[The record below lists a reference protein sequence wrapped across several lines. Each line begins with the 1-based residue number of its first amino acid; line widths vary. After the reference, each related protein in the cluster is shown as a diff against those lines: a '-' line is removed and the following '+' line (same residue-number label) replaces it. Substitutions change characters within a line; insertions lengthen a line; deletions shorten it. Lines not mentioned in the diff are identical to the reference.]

1 MTDANDPRRD
11 RPDHEGRDPQH
22 DHADETRRPDDA
34 GETGEAPYGSRVPT
48 QQPPAVDF
56 GSDAP
61 AQQQPAVDFGGD
73 APAQQQP
80 AVDFGSDAPAQRT
93 PVADAEDRPV
103 VAEARSDA
111 DGSDSPAASAPSDE
125 EALPESVPAE
135 YVPGDTASDR
145 PADLGQPA
153 DRDSDARPAASA
165 DETTGSPTDA
175 DRRDTEVLSESDRDA
190 ASAGRPTEAIPMV
203 APTEPA
209 QRAWSASTDG
219 TRRPLHD
226 DEALRAA
233 EAARA
238 GDPATGDRGD
248 DPSAATSATA
258 ATGASSTAHEGWVDD
273 RSDAERDATDRA
285 AADRQPSFGQDAP
298 TVVAPTAAAAGGAAA
313 GAAAGRDT
321 GSHAYP
327 LIKDSGVDHVSVRRE
342 LLAQQKEEFGGIRF
356 GAGLLGWFAA
366 TGFGVVMI
374 TIFGGVL
381 AAWGGVASG
390 STAMA
395 DLRTFTID
403 NADVLGLTSG
413 IVVLAI
419 IFFGYLIGGYTASR
433 VARFSGFKQGLATWL
448 WGLVITIVLAVVV
461 GVVGTQAGDSSS
473 PNPMVPSMDDLQ
485 SSSLAGLIGLA
496 LVVVLSFGGAVLGG
510 LLGQRYHR
518 KVDRFYAEDE

>member
-22 DHADETRRPDDA
+22 DDDSYDAGRPDEADQA
-34 GETGEAPYGSRVPT
+34 GQGDAPYGSQVPT

-56 GSDAP
+56 GSDAST
-61 AQQQPAVDFGGD
+61 
-73 APAQQQP
+73 QQQP
-80 AVDFGSDAPAQRT
+80 AVDFGSDAPTQQQPAVDFGSDASTQQA
-93 PVADAEDRPV
+93 PVADADDRPV
-103 VAEARSDA
+103 VAEAR
-111 DGSDSPAASAPSDE
+111 DSRSTSDE
-125 EALPESVPAE
+125 EALPDSVPAE
-135 YVPGDTASDR
+135 YVPGDSASD
-145 PADLGQPA
+145 DTSSS
-153 DRDSDARPAASA
+153 DSDRN
-165 DETTGSPTDA
+165 
-175 DRRDTEVLSESDRDA
+175 DTEVLSESDRDA
-190 ASAGRPTEAIPMV
+190 ASTDRPTEAIPMV
-203 APTEPA
+203 APSEPA

-219 TRRPLHD
+219 SRRPLHD

-248 DPSAATSATA
+248 DTATAASATA
-258 ATGASSTAHEGWVDD
+258 ATGASSSGHDAWVDD
-273 RSDAERDATDRA
+273 RSDAERDAVDRA

-298 TVVAPTAAAAGGAAA
+298 TVVAPAAAAAGGAAA

-321 GSHAYP
+321 DSHAYP
-327 LIKDSGVDHVSVRRE
+327 LVKDSGIDHVSVRRE

-366 TGFGVVMI
+366 TGFGLVMI

-395 DLRTFTID
+395 DLSAFTSD
-403 NADVLGLTSG
+403 NADVLALTSG

-433 VARFSGFKQGLATWL
+433 IARFSGFKQGLATWL

-473 PNPMVPSMDDLQ
+473 PNPFVPSMDDLQ

>member
-22 DHADETRRPDDA
+22 GDDTTDAPRLDENGDPVVEQ
-34 GETGEAPYGSRVPT
+34 GEVPYGSAVPT

-56 GSDAP
+56 GGGAP
-61 AQQQPAVDFGGD
+61 T
-73 APAQQQP
+73 QQQP
-80 AVDFGSDAPAQRT
+80 AVDFGSDAREQQSAVDFGSDAREQQAPI
-93 PVADAEDRPV
+93 ADGEDRPV
-103 VAEARSDA
+103 VAATQAAPAGGTPGA
-111 DGSDSPAASAPSDE
+111 DGD
-125 EALPESVPAE
+125 ALPETVPSE
-135 YVPGDTASDR
+135 YS
-145 PADLGQPA
+145 PAGTGTDD
-153 DRDSDARPAASA
+153 DRDSRA
-165 DETTGSPTDA
+165 DA
-175 DRRDTEVLSESDRDA
+175 DDRADADSRDTEVLSESDRDA
-190 ASAGRPTEAIPMV
+190 ASGGRPTEAIPMV

-209 QRAWSASTDG
+209 QRAWSASTGDG
-219 TRRPLHD
+219 PRRPLHD

-248 DPSAATSATA
+248 DATTATTAAA
-258 ATGASSTAHEGWVDD
+258 ATGASSSSREDWVDD
-273 RSDAERDATDRA
+273 RSDAERDAADRA
-285 AADRQPSFGQDAP
+285 AADRQPSFGQASPGQDAP
-298 TVVAPTAAAAGGAAA
+298 TAVAPTAAAAGGAAT

-327 LIKDSGVDHVSVRRE
+327 LIKDSGIDHVSVRRE

-356 GAGLLGWFAA
+356 GAGLLGWLAA

-390 STAMA
+390 STAMD
-395 DLRTFTID
+395 DLRTFTTD

-433 VARFSGFKQGLATWL
+433 IARFSGFKQGLATWL
-448 WGLVITIVLAVVV
+448 WGLVITIVLAIVV
-461 GVVGTQAGDSSS
+461 GIVGTQAGDSSS
-473 PNPMVPSMDDLQ
+473 PNPFVPSMGDLQ
-485 SSSLAGLIGLA
+485 DASLAGIIGLA
-496 LVVVLSFGGAVLGG
+496 LVVVLSFAGAVLGG

-518 KVDRFYAEDE
+518 KVDRFISDEG